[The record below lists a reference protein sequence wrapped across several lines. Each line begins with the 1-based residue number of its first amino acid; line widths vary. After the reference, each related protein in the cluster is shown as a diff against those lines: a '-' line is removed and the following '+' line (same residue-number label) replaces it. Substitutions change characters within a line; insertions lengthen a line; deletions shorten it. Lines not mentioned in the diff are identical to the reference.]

1 MCGFITLFKNTILK
15 EDEDKVRE
23 ASEKLIHRGPDDFK
37 IAKTEKVIFG
47 FRRLSIVD
55 IKGGAQPF
63 LYKDKYIIVFN
74 GEIYNYLE
82 LKKRLRKEGRKFK
95 TNSEIEVISA
105 MYEKYGG
112 EFIKHLRGMFSIVLY
127 DIGRD
132 RLLAY
137 RDIFGIKP
145 LYYLEDEEEVW
156 ISSELKALVKL
167 NKKLTYSK
175 EEINNYLTVQYIP
188 GEKTLFKEI
197 KLLMPGCVLIKEKG
211 KLKVKRYGEV
221 KLSPKHKKNK
231 ESLKKEIYKVLD
243 DSVRKHMIADVPVAT
258 FLSSG
263 IDSSITT
270 YLAWKLNKN
279 ITAYSIGFDVEGYD
293 ETPYAKRFA
302 EKFNISF
309 KEVKL
314 SCKDFIEELP
324 KIIYHMD
331 SPIADP
337 SIIPLYHICKEVS
350 GKFKVVLSGEGSDE
364 FFGGY
369 NIYTEDNS
377 LKIFK
382 KIPKGIKKVMLASI
396 RIVPNNIKGK
406 NFIERGCTDLEKRYV
421 GNARIFKDREK
432 SRIIKNYDR
441 NLKSEKITRE
451 YFEKVKLLDNVA
463 KRQFIDINTWLV
475 GDILA
480 KADRMSM
487 AHSLELRVP
496 FLDKEVFKV
505 ASKLEREDKINGFTT
520 KYMLREA
527 FKGILPEEVYQK
539 KKLGYPVPLRLWFK
553 NELYDWAK
561 EIIEGNPVKEID
573 TKEALKLLR
582 LHKKTRVDYSRKI
595 WTIIVYI
602 IWYKIY
608 IDKTLD
614 KNEKLYIK

>member
-1 MCGFITLFKNTILK
+1 
-15 EDEDKVRE
+15 
-23 ASEKLIHRGPDDFK
+23 K
-37 IAKTEKVIFG
+37 IAKTEKVVFG

-55 IKGGAQPF
+55 IQGGAQPF
-63 LYKDKYIIVFN
+63 SYKDKYIIVFN

-82 LKKRLRKEGRKFK
+82 LKKDLKKQGKKFK

-105 MYEKYGG
+105 MYEKYGK
-112 EFIKHLRGMFSIVLY
+112 EFIKHLRGMFSIVIY
-127 DIGRD
+127 DVAKDI
-132 RLLAY
+132 LLAY

-145 LYYLEDEEEVW
+145 LYYLEDEGEVW

-167 NKKLTYSK
+167 QKKLTYNK
-175 EEINNYLTVQYIP
+175 AEINNYLTVQYIP

-197 KLLMPGCVLIKEKG
+197 KLLMPGSMLQKDKNG
-211 KLKVKRYGEV
+211 LKVKRYSEV
-221 KLSPKHKKNK
+221 KLSPKHKENK
-231 ESLKKEIYKVLD
+231 ESLKKEIYKVLN
-243 DSVRKHMIADVPVAT
+243 DSVKKHMIADVPVAT

-302 EKFNISF
+302 EKFNINF

-314 SCKDFIEELP
+314 NCTDFIKDLP

-377 LKIFK
+377 LKVFK
-382 KIPKGIKKVMLASI
+382 KIPEKIKKIMLVSTKLI
-396 RIVPNNIKGK
+396 PNNIRGK

-421 GNARIFKDREK
+421 GNARVFKEKEK
-432 SRIIKNYDR
+432 SKIIKNYDKG
-441 NLKSEKITRE
+441 LKGEKLTKK
-451 YFEKVKLLDNVA
+451 YFDQVKNLDNVA

-505 ASKLEREDKINGFTT
+505 ASRLEREDKIRGFTT

-527 FKGILPEEVYQK
+527 FKGILPDEVYEK
-539 KKLGYPVPLRLWFK
+539 KKLGYPVPLKLWLK

-561 EIIEGNPVKEID
+561 EIIKNNPVKEID

-595 WTIIVYI
+595 WSIIVYI

-614 KNEKLYIK
+614 KNEELYI

>member
-1 MCGFITLFKNTILK
+1 MCGFITLFKNAILK
-15 EDEDKVRE
+15 EDEDRVRE
-23 ASEKLIHRGPDDFK
+23 ASEKLFHRGPDDFK
-37 IAKTEKVIFG
+37 IAKTEKVVFG

-55 IKGGAQPF
+55 IQGGAQPF
-63 LYKDKYIIVFN
+63 SYKDKYIIVFN

-82 LKKRLRKEGRKFK
+82 LKKDLKKQGKKFK

-105 MYEKYGG
+105 MYEKYGK
-112 EFIKHLRGMFSIVLY
+112 EFIKHLRGMFSIVIY
-127 DIGRD
+127 DVAKD
-132 RLLAY
+132 TLLAY
-137 RDIFGIKP
+137 RDVFGIKP
-145 LYYLEDEEEVW
+145 LYYLEDEGEIW

-167 NKKLTYSK
+167 KKKLTYNK
-175 EEINNYLTVQYIP
+175 AEINNYLTVQYIP

-197 KLLMPGCVLIKEKG
+197 KLLMPGCMLQKNKEG
-211 KLKVKRYGEV
+211 LKVKRYSEV
-221 KLSPKHKKNK
+221 KLSPKHKENK
-231 ESLKKEIYKVLD
+231 ESLKKEIYKVLN
-243 DSVRKHMIADVPVAT
+243 DSVKKHMIADVPVAT

-302 EKFNISF
+302 ENFNIKF

-314 SCKDFIEELP
+314 NCTDFIKDLP

-377 LKIFK
+377 LKVFK
-382 KIPKGIKKVMLASI
+382 KIPKKIKKIMLASI
-396 RIVPNNIKGK
+396 KLIPNNVKGK

-421 GNARIFKDREK
+421 GNARVFKEKEK
-432 SRIIKNYDR
+432 SKIIKNYDKKLR
-441 NLKSEKITRE
+441 GEKITKE
-451 YFEKVKLLDNVA
+451 YFDRVQELDNVA

-496 FLDKEVFKV
+496 FLDKEVFKL
-505 ASKLEREDKINGFTT
+505 ASRLEKEDKIKGFTT

-527 FKGILPEEVYQK
+527 FKGILPDEVYEK
-539 KKLGYPVPLRLWFK
+539 KKLGYPVPLKLWLK

-561 EIIEGNPVKEID
+561 EIIKNNPVKEID

-595 WTIIVYI
+595 WAIIVYI

-614 KNEKLYIK
+614 KNEKLYLK